1 MVVGRM
7 SGPYLEASVTTTHP
21 KLAAAI
27 QKAGPD
33 WLFGGTG
40 GLADDGSANVRLDA
54 AGSSAI
60 LPLDVP
66 VELAG
71 FDSDADGATA
81 YFLRLFLT
89 MLLVGVPRALLR
101 LLEGSLHIGPLRALP
116 PRNFSPEALS
126 RPGRWIDGL
135 GAWDALWHR
144 EESVLD
150 QVNVAL
156 SSLGIPYSLRRQLL
170 VERPTVDTA
179 PPSAVRSSGR
189 PGRGTGVG
197 SRGKAPTGGGERGG
211 VPGRDPNSGGG
222 TRSGG
227 SGGGTRSGG
236 SGSARGGIGG
246 QGRAKPN
253 IGTPSTTGDRGTAA
267 GTRVSRP
274 VSAAAGVR
282 RLLLTDS
289 DGVDLLLCDVGIG
302 ISQVIPV
309 VASVLLAEGVV
320 MLEQPE
326 LHVHPV
332 VQVELGDL
340 FIRSLE
346 RRKQIIVETHSEHI
360 VLRLLRRIRETHD
373 NELPKGSP
381 RLTPE
386 LLSVLYVETN
396 KEGVSVRR
404 LRVDAN
410 GEFEDRWPH
419 GFFAERVAELF

>member
-1 MVVGRM
+1 
-7 SGPYLEASVTTTHP
+7 
-21 KLAAAI
+21 
-27 QKAGPD
+27 
-33 WLFGGTG
+33 
-40 GLADDGSANVRLDA
+40 
-54 AGSSAI
+54 
-60 LPLDVP
+60 
-66 VELAG
+66 
-71 FDSDADGATA
+71 
-81 YFLRLFLT
+81 
-89 MLLVGVPRALLR
+89 
-101 LLEGSLHIGPLRALP
+101 
-116 PRNFSPEALS
+116 
-126 RPGRWIDGL
+126 
-135 GAWDALWHR
+135 
-144 EESVLD
+144 
-150 QVNVAL
+150 
-156 SSLGIPYSLRRQLL
+156 
-170 VERPTVDTA
+170 
-179 PPSAVRSSGR
+179 
-189 PGRGTGVG
+189 
-197 SRGKAPTGGGERGG
+197 
-211 VPGRDPNSGGG
+211 
-222 TRSGG
+222 
-227 SGGGTRSGG
+227 
-236 SGSARGGIGG
+236 
-246 QGRAKPN
+246 
-253 IGTPSTTGDRGTAA
+253 
-267 GTRVSRP
+267 
-274 VSAAAGVR
+274 
-282 RLLLTDS
+282 
-289 DGVDLLLCDVGIG
+289 LLCDVGIG